1 MNKSFWQFTFVCALF
16 VSAVTTVLSLSV
28 ALSLPVLVFPVL
40 SLVIPFMVRRL
51 KNAKFNDDLPLYM
64 GYHTYSWAWWTVFS
78 FLHTPFSFNVD
89 NGITKA
95 LLLFVVYFI
104 VQVLIELCGLL
115 GTKFFNRTHRWGMID
130 EALDI
135 IGYII
140 PIPFLYIGSILHIDL
155 QDPMVYFMYASSMNV
170 NILFAELVLLL
181 VSLLVFVF
189 YLYPRDL
196 AYKGVRLLR
205 IVITA
210 AMWLAMNAHILYGG
224 YIPEFILSLVPTV
237 FPTYQGNPL
246 IFITPA
252 LLEAGMIGVAV
263 IIGALV
269 ERGIISRRRESI

>member
-16 VSAVTTVLSLSV
+16 VSAVTTVLSLSG

-51 KNAKFNDDLPLYM
+51 KNAKFNDDLPLHI

>member
-16 VSAVTTVLSLSV
+16 VSAVTTVLSLSG

-51 KNAKFNDDLPLYM
+51 KNAKFNDDLPLHM

-89 NGITKA
+89 NSITKA

>member
-16 VSAVTTVLSLSV
+16 VSAVTTVLSLSG

-51 KNAKFNDDLPLYM
+51 KNAKFNDDLPLHM

-89 NGITKA
+89 NGLTKA

-130 EALDI
+130 EALDM

-181 VSLLVFVF
+181 ISLLVFVF

-210 AMWLAMNAHILYGG
+210 GMWLAMNAHILYGG

-237 FPTYQGNPL
+237 FPTYQGNLL

>member
-16 VSAVTTVLSLSV
+16 VSAVTTVLSLSG

-115 GTKFFNRTHRWGMID
+115 GRKFFNRTHRWGMID

>member
-16 VSAVTTVLSLSV
+16 VSAVTTVLSLSG
-28 ALSLPVLVFPVL
+28 ALSLPVLVFPIL

-181 VSLLVFVF
+181 VSLFVFVF

-252 LLEAGMIGVAV
+252 LLEACMIGMAV

>member
-16 VSAVTTVLSLSV
+16 VSAVTTVLSLSG

-51 KNAKFNDDLPLYM
+51 KNAKFNDDLPLHM

-89 NGITKA
+89 NGLTKA

-130 EALDI
+130 EALDM

-210 AMWLAMNAHILYGG
+210 GMWLAMNAHILYGG
-224 YIPEFILSLVPTV
+224 YIPEFVLSLVPTV

>member
-16 VSAVTTVLSLSV
+16 VSAVTTVLSLSG

-130 EALDI
+130 EALDM

>member
-16 VSAVTTVLSLSV
+16 VSAVTTVLSLSG

-40 SLVIPFMVRRL
+40 SLVIPLMVRRL
-51 KNAKFNDDLPLYM
+51 KNAKFNDDLPLHM

-89 NGITKA
+89 NDITKA
-95 LLLFVVYFI
+95 LLLFIVYFI

-130 EALDI
+130 EALDM

-140 PIPFLYIGSILHIDL
+140 PIPLLYIGSILYVDL
-155 QDPMVYFMYASSMNV
+155 QDPMVYFMYASSINV

-210 AMWLAMNAHILYGG
+210 GMWLAMNAHILYGG
-224 YIPEFILSLVPTV
+224 YIPEFIVSLVPTV

-246 IFITPA
+246 VFITPA

>member
-16 VSAVTTVLSLSV
+16 VSAVTTVLSLSG

-64 GYHTYSWAWWTVFS
+64 GYHTYSWAWWTVCS
-78 FLHTPFSFNVD
+78 FLHTPFSFNED

>member
-1 MNKSFWQFTFVCALF
+1 MNKSFWQFTFICALF
-16 VSAVTTVLSLSV
+16 VSAVTTVLSLSG

-51 KNAKFNDDLPLYM
+51 KNAKFNDDLPLHM

-95 LLLFVVYFI
+95 LLFFVVYFI

-237 FPTYQGNPL
+237 FPTYQGNLL

>member
-16 VSAVTTVLSLSV
+16 VSAVTTVLSLSG

-246 IFITPA
+246 VFITPA
-252 LLEAGMIGVAV
+252 ILEAGMIGVAV

-269 ERGIISRRRESI
+269 ERGIISQRRESI

>member
-16 VSAVTTVLSLSV
+16 VSAVTTVLSLSG

-269 ERGIISRRRESI
+269 ERGIISRHRESI

>member
-1 MNKSFWQFTFVCALF
+1 MNKSFWLFTFVCALF
-16 VSAVTTVLSLSV
+16 VSAVTTVLSLSG

-40 SLVIPFMVRRL
+40 SLVVPFMVRRL
-51 KNAKFNDDLPLYM
+51 KNAKFNDDLPLHM

-115 GTKFFNRTHRWGMID
+115 GTKFFNRTRRWGMID
-130 EALDI
+130 EALDM

-181 VSLLVFVF
+181 ISLLVFVF

-210 AMWLAMNAHILYGG
+210 GMWLAMNAHILYGG

-246 IFITPA
+246 VFITPA

-269 ERGIISRRRESI
+269 ERGIISRRRGSI

>member
-16 VSAVTTVLSLSV
+16 VSAVTTVLSLSG

-51 KNAKFNDDLPLYM
+51 KNAKFNDDLPLHM

-224 YIPEFILSLVPTV
+224 YISEFILSLVPTV